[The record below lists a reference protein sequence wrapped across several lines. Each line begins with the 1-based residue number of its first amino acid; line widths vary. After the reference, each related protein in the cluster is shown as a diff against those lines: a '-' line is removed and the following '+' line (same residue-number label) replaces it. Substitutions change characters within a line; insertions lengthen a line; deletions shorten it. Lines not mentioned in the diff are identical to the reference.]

1 MGGPGMRAL
10 AVIAAVL
17 IQFMYGFSP
26 AWAQNAA
33 SVRIVDV
40 YWGFD
45 GRVVDGEF
53 QPFSLLLDNL
63 SDEAIEGTLSIQKV
77 SGLIRSE
84 GARHEVSVFLGPSS
98 RRWVQFYP
106 YISGNLNSWQIQ
118 LQTESATLDLG
129 QRAQPEP
136 VWEAGV
142 RGKSNTIRLVTVLLD
157 PAASLQ
163 RQPTSIRHMPE
174 DVFPPYAT
182 ATHGLHALFM
192 DHVPE
197 WEEPR
202 QTALMAWLQRGGEL
216 HLMLDRNR
224 QRLRFSGILSG
235 LNEPFSEFA
244 VGAGRVLR
252 HEFQRND
259 LSEEVVNAAAI
270 KNFDLREDEVTMYS
284 RQLVALMSL
293 SDSSLFDVLSKQ
305 VEPSHAWWLIGL
317 CCLMYAAIMYP
328 GCWQFSQRK
337 NIRAGHAIAAVLI
350 TVAVF
355 SGLFLWLGQRGYG
368 ESSSWRSYGIAESE
382 DSTHWS
388 CLQFSELFVTD
399 GMDCRVEDKGRQT
412 LFASGLD
419 EESTGAVVTAGD
431 NASLI
436 SRLPPF
442 SREPMVTRRRLE
454 MPDWESQVESFLVNG
469 EELSQL
475 TIRVGKRFP
484 SGETTK
490 AWVAYGDRI
499 HGLTL
504 DERSGQLVV
513 SGSARYLRE
522 FCDVAEWGNMPVA
535 TLTGAPEG
543 EITERQFVDAL
554 LVRRGLKNA
563 RRFSLGD
570 LEFPRDRVILMVRT
584 AMPAAFGLSVV
595 PEFPQRGEILFVKE
609 LPLVLAP

>member
-1 MGGPGMRAL
+1 MGDPGMRAL
-10 AVIAAVL
+10 AVVAVAL
-17 IQFMYGFSP
+17 IELSCGFSQ
-26 AWAQNAA
+26 AIAQNAA

-45 GRVVDGEF
+45 GRVVAGEF

-63 SDEAIEGTLSIQKV
+63 SDEAIEGTLTIQKV

-106 YISGNLNSWQIQ
+106 YITGNLSSWEIR

-142 RGKSNTIRLVTVLLD
+142 SGKSNSVRLVTVLLD
-157 PAASLQ
+157 PAAGLQ
-163 RQPTSIRHMPE
+163 RQPDSIRHMPE

-202 QTALMAWLQRGGEL
+202 QTALLAWLQRGGEL

-224 QRLRFSGILSG
+224 QRLRFSGILSA
-235 LNEPFSEFA
+235 LNEPFAEYA
-244 VGAGRVLR
+244 VGAGRVVR

-259 LSEEVVNAAAI
+259 LTEEVVNAVAI
-270 KNFDLREDEVTMYS
+270 RKFDFRDDEVTVHS

-293 SDSSLFDVLSKQ
+293 SDGTLFDVLSKQ

-317 CCLMYAAIMYP
+317 CCLLYSAIMYP
-328 GCWQFSQRK
+328 GCWHLAQRRG
-337 NIRAGHAIAAVLI
+337 IRTGQAIAAVLI
-350 TVAVF
+350 IVAVF

-382 DSTHWS
+382 DQTHWS
-388 CLQFSELFVTD
+388 CLQFSEVFVTD
-399 GMDCRVEDKGRQT
+399 GTDCRVEDKGRQT
-412 LFASGLD
+412 LIASGLD

-442 SREPMVTRRRLE
+442 SREPLVTRRRLE
-454 MPDWESQVESFLVNG
+454 LPDWESRVESFLVNG
-469 EELSQL
+469 QELSQL
-475 TIRVGKRFP
+475 AIRVGKRFP
-484 SGETTK
+484 TGETTK

-499 HGLTL
+499 HALTL
-504 DERSGQLVV
+504 DERNGQLIV
-513 SGSARYLRE
+513 GGPARYLRE
-522 FCDVAEWGNMPVA
+522 FCDVAEWGNMAMA
-535 TLTGAPEG
+535 TVTGAPEG

-554 LVRRGLKNA
+554 LVRRGLKSA

-570 LEFPRDRVILMVRT
+570 LEFARDRVIFLVRT
-584 AMPAAFGLSVV
+584 AMPAAFDLSLK

>member
-1 MGGPGMRAL
+1 MGDPGMRTL
-10 AVIAAVL
+10 AVIAVAL
-17 IQFMYGFSP
+17 IELSCGFSR
-26 AWAQNAA
+26 AFAQSAA

-45 GRVVDGEF
+45 GRVVEGEF

-106 YISGNLNSWQIQ
+106 YITGSLNSWEIR

-129 QRAQPEP
+129 QRAQPDP

-142 RGKSNTIRLVTVLLD
+142 RGKSSSIRLVTVLLD
-157 PAASLQ
+157 PAAGLQ
-163 RQPTSIRHMPE
+163 RQPDSIRHMPE

-202 QTALMAWLQRGGEL
+202 QAALLAWLQRGGEL

-224 QRLRFSGILSG
+224 QRLRFSGILAG
-235 LNEPFSEFA
+235 LNEPFSEYA
-244 VGAGRVLR
+244 VGAGRVVR

-259 LSEEVVNAAAI
+259 LTEEIVNAVATR
-270 KNFDLREDEVTMYS
+270 NFDPREDEVSVQS

-293 SDSSLFDVLSKQ
+293 SDRSLFDVLSKQ

-317 CCLMYAAIMYP
+317 CCLTYAALMYP
-328 GCWQFSQRK
+328 GCWHLSQRQG
-337 NIRAGHAIAAVLI
+337 IRAGHAITALLI

-368 ESSSWRSYGIAESE
+368 ESSSWRSYGVAESE
-382 DSTHWS
+382 DPTHWS
-388 CLQFSELFVTD
+388 CLQFSEVFVTE
-399 GMDCRVEDKGRQT
+399 GVDCRVEDQGRQT
-412 LFASGLD
+412 LIASGLN
-419 EESTGAVVTAGD
+419 EESTGAVLTAGD

-436 SRLPPF
+436 NRLPPF
-442 SREPMVTRRRLE
+442 SREPLVTRRRLE
-454 MPDWESQVESFLVNG
+454 LPDWETRVESFLVNG
-469 EELSQL
+469 QELSQL
-475 TIRVGKRFP
+475 AIRVGKRFP
-484 SGETTK
+484 FGETTK

-499 HGLTL
+499 QSLTL
-504 DERSGQLVV
+504 DERNGQFVV
-513 SGSARYLRE
+513 GGAARSLRE
-522 FCDVAEWGNMPVA
+522 YCDVTVWGG
-535 TLTGAPEG
+535 LTIPTVTGFPEG
-543 EITERQFVDAL
+543 EIDERQFVDAL

-570 LEFPRDRVILMVRT
+570 LEFPRDRVIFLVRA
-584 AMPAAFGLSVV
+584 AMPASFESSVK

-609 LPLVLAP
+609 LPLVLEP

>member
-10 AVIAAVL
+10 ALIAAVL
-17 IQFMYGFSP
+17 IQFTCGFSP

-33 SVRIVDV
+33 PVRIVDV

-163 RQPTSIRHMPE
+163 RQPDSIRHMPE

-202 QTALMAWLQRGGEL
+202 QAALLAWLQRGGEL

-293 SDSSLFDVLSKQ
+293 SDRSLFDVLSKQ

-328 GCWQFSQRK
+328 GCWQ
-337 NIRAGHAIAAVLI
+337 
-350 TVAVF
+350 
-355 SGLFLWLGQRGYG
+355 
-368 ESSSWRSYGIAESE
+368 
-382 DSTHWS
+382 
-388 CLQFSELFVTD
+388 
-399 GMDCRVEDKGRQT
+399 
-412 LFASGLD
+412 
-419 EESTGAVVTAGD
+419 
-431 NASLI
+431 
-436 SRLPPF
+436 
-442 SREPMVTRRRLE
+442 
-454 MPDWESQVESFLVNG
+454 
-469 EELSQL
+469 LSQGM
-475 TIRVGKRFP
+475 R
-484 SGETTK
+484 
-490 AWVAYGDRI
+490 
-499 HGLTL
+499 
-504 DERSGQLVV
+504 
-513 SGSARYLRE
+513 LRP
-522 FCDVAEWGNMPVA
+522 C
-535 TLTGAPEG
+535 
-543 EITERQFVDAL
+543 
-554 LVRRGLKNA
+554 
-563 RRFSLGD
+563 
-570 LEFPRDRVILMVRT
+570 
-584 AMPAAFGLSVV
+584 
-595 PEFPQRGEILFVKE
+595 
-609 LPLVLAP
+609 